1 MTWLGWNRFVSKD
14 FASSWRLDSCSVYGE
29 LVPVCL
35 PLLVWYVL
43 FLSTLLDVGRGDGA
57 WKVWGLGPSPT
68 LFAGLSLFKHL
79 GGRGLVVAA
88 HRVVMVNRRARLNC
102 FWLHHS
108 FRHLPQAHLL
118 LMSLIVAKC
127 HLG

>member
-1 MTWLGWNRFVSKD
+1 MSKD
-14 FASSWRLDSCSVYGE
+14 FASSWRLDCCSVYGE

-35 PLLVWYVL
+35 PFLVWYVL
-43 FLSTLLDVGRGDGA
+43 FLSALLDVGRGDGA

-68 LFAGLSLFKHL
+68 LFTGPSLFKHL

-88 HRVVMVNRRARLNC
+88 DRVVMVTRRAWLNC
-102 FWLHHS
+102 FWIHHS

-118 LMSLIVAKC
+118 LMSLNVAKC
-127 HLG
+127 NSG